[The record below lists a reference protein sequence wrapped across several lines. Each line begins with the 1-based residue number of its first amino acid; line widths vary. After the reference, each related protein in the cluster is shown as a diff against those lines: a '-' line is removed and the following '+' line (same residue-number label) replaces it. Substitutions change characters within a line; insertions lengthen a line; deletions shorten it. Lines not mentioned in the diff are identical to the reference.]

1 MKISNEDYNDLLITI
16 NRYIERMKRGG
27 KEPKYEEIDS
37 YIDWGLRMIPV
48 DLDEADRALLF
59 HAIESEQAIKH
70 TQGVCIFDDYDD
82 PHNWYD
88 RAERGDEHFWRL
100 YSRYLTEESSLDEKS
115 ISLLGNKTLPDI
127 MNCLCNPKEE
137 HEGKFWKRGL
147 VIGDVQSGKTAT
159 YSGLICK
166 AIDAGYKVVILLA
179 GITEN
184 LRQQTQERI
193 DYGVVGR
200 EIKKDNETKIESTK
214 IVGVGKYK
222 LPKDPR
228 VFSYTTQSTD
238 FVGQKHSII
247 VSLDGHNSAVLFV
260 VKKNVSVLS
269 KLYKWLKDNNYNR
282 LEECVNAPLL
292 LIDDEAD
299 NASVNTNKDET
310 NPTRTNAII
319 RKICSLFKT
328 ASYVGFTATPFANV
342 FIDPDSVDAMK
353 KADLFPEHFIYTLPT
368 PSSYIGAKQIFDA
381 GSKCYRNIRYIADID
396 EPDYTDPDWMTW
408 TKEHQ
413 DELNSGPFYYR
424 HKKEWDGILPESL
437 RESMYCFFMA
447 NVIRDLR
454 GQSTA
459 PRSML
464 VNMSRFVKVQNVIKD
479 EVERIYEEFR
489 SIVDK
494 DFSTNPDKNIKLPLY
509 IELKRLWDKHY
520 SFVSDVSFERVI
532 NKANLYNA
540 IKDINVVVVNGLKSS
555 GKLDYRKNP
564 SLRVI
569 AVGGLALSR
578 GLTLEGLLTSY
589 FYRNTATFDV
599 LMQMGRWFGYRKGY
613 EDIFQIWTSEE
624 SARWYDEISKASED
638 LKDDLKEM
646 FAQRLTPKD
655 FGIKVRDNCTELQ
668 ITASNKMRTSFD
680 MDLQESFYGNIYET
694 PYISLN
700 VAHNT
705 TNLEQVAWLTNQ
717 LHTNEFALE
726 KFKTNT
732 SLIARDVPK
741 EIICEFVRNIK
752 SSKINP
758 NFNTEY
764 LYDFITDHDTVGLDL
779 WDIVFQSGES
789 DKCFDIPHL
798 ESVRC
803 AARMIHIENNAIVL
817 SSRRKLLSTREGTYG
832 LTQEQIDKVRAAC
845 QAKWRSEGKN
855 ENRDIPNRA
864 YFEYLPDRK
873 PLLIIMLIEPKKLE
887 DKDEKPKLID
897 YREELGDNKMVA
909 FAMGFPG
916 VRDAEKAKHYRV
928 NKVYYQL
935 FMQDESEDV
944 EYDEAVQQ

>member
-1 MKISNEDYNDLLITI
+1 MKISNEDYNDLLIVIT
-16 NRYIERMKRGG
+16 RYIERLKRDG

-37 YIDWGLRMIPV
+37 YIDLGLQFMPV
-48 DLDEADRALLF
+48 DLDEEDRIRIF
-59 HAIESEQAIKH
+59 HAIEAEQAIKH
-70 TQGVCIFDDYDD
+70 TKGVCIFDDYDD

-88 RAERGDEHFWRL
+88 HAEIEDEYFWGL
-100 YSRYLTEESSLDEKS
+100 YSRYLKEQTSLDSSS
-115 ISLLGNKTLPDI
+115 IKKLGEETLPNI
-127 MNCLCNPKEE
+127 MNCMSNPRDEFK
-137 HEGKFWKRGL
+137 GKRLVRGL

-166 AIDAGYKVVILLA
+166 AVDAGYKVVILLA

-193 DYGVVGR
+193 DEGIVGLAIKR
-200 EIKKDNETKIESTK
+200 NPITKKDDVSR
-214 IVGVGKYK
+214 VGVGKYQK
-222 LPKDPR
+222 ALKAS
-228 VFSYTTQSTD
+228 SYTSQ
-238 FVGQKHSII
+238 
-247 VSLDGHNSAVLFV
+247 SLDFIGEKDSINTSLAAHSSVVLFV
-260 VKKNVSVLS
+260 VKKNVSVLE
-269 KLYKWLKDNNYNR
+269 KLHKWLKDHNYDP
-282 LEECVNAPLL
+282 LTESINAPLL

-310 NPTRTNAII
+310 NPTRTNKLI
-319 RKICSLFKT
+319 RQICNLFKNAT
-328 ASYVGFTATPFANV
+328 YVGFTATPFANV
-342 FIDPDSVDAMK
+342 FINPDSIDAMK
-353 KADLFPEHFIYTLPT
+353 NADLFPEHFIYTLPT
-368 PSSYIGAKQIFDA
+368 PSSYIGAKQIFDE
-381 GSKCYRNIRYIADID
+381 GSKYYRNIRYIADIE
-396 EPDYTDPDWMTW
+396 EPDYTDPDWRAW
-408 TKEHQ
+408 AREHA
-413 DELNSGPFYYR
+413 DELNAGTFYYR
-424 HKKEWDGILPESL
+424 HNKEWDGILPDSL

-447 NVIRDLR
+447 NVVRDLR

-479 EVERIYEEFR
+479 EVERIYEEFK
-489 SIVDK
+489 SIVEK
-494 DFSTNPDKNIKLPLY
+494 DFSDNPSKNTSLPLY
-509 IELKRLWDKHY
+509 VELKRLWDKHY
-520 SFVSDVSFERVI
+520 GFVSDISFERVVD
-532 NKANLYNA
+532 KKNLYGA
-540 IKDINVVVVNGLKSS
+540 IENIQVVVVNGLKSS
-555 GKLDYRKNP
+555 GKLDYKKNP

-638 LKDDLKEM
+638 LKEDLKEM

-655 FGIKVRDNCTELQ
+655 FGIKVRDNCMELQ
-668 ITASNKMRTSFD
+668 ITASNKMRSSFD
-680 MDLQESFYGNIYET
+680 MDMQESFYGNIYET

-705 TNLEQVAWLTNQ
+705 TNLEQVAWLTEQ
-717 LHTNEFALE
+717 LHANGYSFE

-732 SLIARDVPK
+732 SLITRDVPK
-741 EIICEFVRNIK
+741 DIICKFVQNIK

-764 LYDFITDHDTVGLDL
+764 LYDFITDQDTVGLDL
-779 WDIVFQSGES
+779 WDVVFQSGES
-789 DKCFDIPHL
+789 DKCFDIPHV

-803 AARMIHIENNAIVL
+803 AARKIHMENNAIVL

-832 LTQEQIDKVRAAC
+832 LTQEQIEEVRATC
-845 QAKWRSEGKN
+845 QAKWRLEGKN
-855 ENRDIPNRA
+855 ENREIPNRA
-864 YFEYLPDRK
+864 YFEYLPNRK
-873 PLLIIMLIEPKKLE
+873 PLLIIMLIEPKKLD
-887 DKDEKPKLID
+887 DKDEKQKLID
-897 YREELGDNKMVA
+897 YREELGDKKMVA

-916 VRDAEKAKHYRV
+916 VRDAAKAKHYRV
-928 NKVYYQL
+928 NKIYYQL

>member
-1 MKISNEDYNDLLITI
+1 MKISNEDYNDLLIVIT
-16 NRYIERMKRGG
+16 RYIERLKRDG

-37 YIDWGLRMIPV
+37 YIDLGLQFMPV
-48 DLDEADRALLF
+48 DLDEEDRMRIF
-59 HAIESEQAIKH
+59 HAIEAEQAIKH
-70 TQGVCIFDDYDD
+70 TKGVCIFDDYDD
-82 PHNWYD
+82 PHNWYGH
-88 RAERGDEHFWRL
+88 AEIEDEYFWGL
-100 YSRYLTEESSLDEKS
+100 YSRYLKEQTSLDSSS
-115 ISLLGNKTLPDI
+115 IKKLGEETLPNI
-127 MNCLCNPKEE
+127 MNCLSNPKDEFK
-137 HEGKFWKRGL
+137 GKRLVRGL

-166 AIDAGYKVVILLA
+166 AVDAGYKVVILLA

-193 DYGVVGR
+193 DEGIVGLAIKR
-200 EIKKDNETKIESTK
+200 NPITKKDDVSR
-214 IVGVGKYK
+214 VGVGKYQK
-222 LPKDPR
+222 ALKAS
-228 VFSYTTQSTD
+228 SYTSQ
-238 FVGQKHSII
+238 
-247 VSLDGHNSAVLFV
+247 SLDFIGEKDSINTSLAAHSSVVLFV
-260 VKKNVSVLS
+260 VKKNVSVLE
-269 KLYKWLKDNNYNR
+269 KLHKWLKDHNYDP
-282 LEECVNAPLL
+282 LTESINAPLL

-310 NPTRTNAII
+310 NPTRTNKLI
-319 RKICSLFKT
+319 RQICNLFKNAT
-328 ASYVGFTATPFANV
+328 YVGFTATPFANV
-342 FIDPDSVDAMK
+342 FIDPDSIDAMK
-353 KADLFPEHFIYTLPT
+353 NADLFPEHFIYTLPT
-368 PSSYIGAKQIFDA
+368 PSSYIGAKQIFDE
-381 GSKCYRNIRYIADID
+381 GSKYYRNIRYIADIE
-396 EPDYTDPDWMTW
+396 EPDYTDPDWRAW
-408 TKEHQ
+408 AREHAT
-413 DELNSGPFYYR
+413 ELNAGTFYYR
-424 HKKEWDGILPESL
+424 HNKEWNGILPDSL
-437 RESMYCFFMA
+437 RESMYCFFMT

-479 EVERIYEEFR
+479 EVERIYGEFK
-489 SIVDK
+489 SVVEK
-494 DFSTNPDKNIKLPLY
+494 DFSDNSSKNTSLPLY
-509 IELKRLWDKHY
+509 MELKRLWNKHY
-520 SFVSDVSFERVI
+520 GFVSDISFERVVD
-532 NKANLYNA
+532 KTNLYGA
-540 IKDINVVVVNGLKSS
+540 IENIQVVVVNGLKSS
-555 GKLDYRKNP
+555 GKLDYKKNP

-655 FGIKVRDNCTELQ
+655 FGIKVRDNCMELQ
-668 ITASNKMRTSFD
+668 ITASNKMRSSFNMD
-680 MDLQESFYGNIYET
+680 MQESFYGNIYET

-705 TNLEQVAWLTNQ
+705 TNLDQVAWLTEQ
-717 LHTNEFALE
+717 LHVNGYSFE

-741 EIICEFVRNIK
+741 DIICKFVQNIK

-764 LYDFITDHDTVGLDL
+764 LYDFITDQNTIGLDL
-779 WDIVFQSGES
+779 WDVVFQSGES
-789 DKCFDIPHL
+789 DKCFDIPHV
-798 ESVRC
+798 ESVKC
-803 AARMIHIENNAIVL
+803 AARMIHVENNAIVL

-832 LTQEQIDKVRAAC
+832 LTQEQIEKVRVAC
-845 QAKWRSEGKN
+845 QAKWKSEGKN
-855 ENRDIPNRA
+855 ENREIPNRA

-873 PLLIIMLIEPKKLE
+873 PLLIIMLIEPKKLD
-887 DKDEKPKLID
+887 DKDEKQKLID
-897 YREELGDNKMVA
+897 YREELGEKKMVA

>member
-37 YIDWGLRMIPV
+37 YIDWGLKMIPV
-48 DLDEADRALLF
+48 DLDEADRTLLF

-70 TQGVCIFDDYDD
+70 TKGVCIFDDYDD

-88 RAERGDEHFWRL
+88 RAEKGDEHFWRL

-127 MNCLCNPKEE
+127 MNCLCDPKEG

-193 DYGVVGR
+193 DYGIVGR
-200 EIKKDNETKIESTK
+200 EIKKDDDTKIESSK
-214 IVGVGKYK
+214 PVGVGKYK
-222 LPKDPR
+222 QPKDPR

-269 KLYKWLKDNNYNR
+269 KLYKWLKDNNYNH
-282 LEECVNAPLL
+282 LEECVDAPLL
-292 LIDDEAD
+292 LVDDEAD

-368 PSSYIGAKQIFDA
+368 PSSYIGAKQIFDV
-381 GSKCYRNIRYIADID
+381 GSKYYRNIRYIADID
-396 EPDYTDPDWMTW
+396 EPDYTDPDWVAW
-408 TKEHQ
+408 AKEHQ
-413 DELNSGPFYYR
+413 DELNAGPFYYR
-424 HKKEWDGILPESL
+424 HKKEWDGILPNSL

-479 EVERIYEEFR
+479 EVERIYKEFK

-494 DFSTNPDKNIKLPLY
+494 DFSTNPDKNTTLPLY

-520 SFVSDVSFERVI
+520 SFVSDISFQRVVD
-532 NKANLYNA
+532 KKNLYEAVEN
-540 IKDINVVVVNGLKSS
+540 INVVVVNGLKSS
-555 GKLDYRKNP
+555 GKLDYRKNS

-638 LKDDLKEM
+638 LKEDLKEM

-655 FGIKVRDNCTELQ
+655 FGIKVRDNCRELQ

-680 MDLQESFYGNIYET
+680 MDVQESFYGNIYET

-700 VAHNT
+700 VSHNT
-705 TNLEQVAWLTNQ
+705 TNLEQVAWLTQQ
-717 LHTNEFALE
+717 LHANGFAFE
-726 KFKTNT
+726 KFKSNT

-741 EIICEFVRNIK
+741 DLICQFVQNIK

-764 LYDFITDHDTVGLDL
+764 LYDFITDADTVGVEL

-789 DKCFDIPHL
+789 DKFFDIPHI
-798 ESVRC
+798 ESVKC
-803 AARMIHIENNAIVL
+803 AARMIHIENNAIVV

-832 LTQEQIDKVRAAC
+832 LTQEQIDKVRVEC
-845 QAKWRSEGKN
+845 QTRWRTEGKN
-855 ENRDIPNRA
+855 ENREIPNRA

-873 PLLIIMLIEPKKLE
+873 PLLIIMLIEPKKIE
-887 DKDEKPKLID
+887 DKDEKQKLIN

>member
-1 MKISNEDYNDLLITI
+1 MKISNEDYKDLLIAI
-16 NRYIERMKRGG
+16 NMYIERQRRGG
-27 KEPKYEEIDS
+27 KEPQYEEIDS
-37 YIDWGLRMIPV
+37 YIDWGLKMVPV
-48 DLDEADRALLF
+48 DLDEVDRALIF
-59 HAIESEQAIKH
+59 HAVESEQAIKH
-70 TQGVCIFDDYDD
+70 TKGVCIFDDYDD

-88 RAERGDEHFWRL
+88 RAEIEDEHFWRL

-115 ISLLGNKTLPDI
+115 INLLGNKTLPEI
-127 MNCLCNPKEE
+127 MNCLCDPKEE
-137 HEGKFWKRGL
+137 HEGRFWKRGL

-193 DYGVVGR
+193 DYGIVGR
-200 EIKKDNETKIESTK
+200 EIKKDDETKIENTK

-222 LPKDPR
+222 LPKDPC

-299 NASVNTNKDET
+299 NASVNTSKDET

-368 PSSYIGAKQIFDA
+368 PSSYIGAQQIFDV
-381 GSKCYRNIRYIADID
+381 GSKYYRNIRYIADID
-396 EPDYTDPDWMTW
+396 EPDYTDPDWIAW
-408 TKEHQ
+408 SREHI
-413 DELNSGPFYYR
+413 DELNAGTFYYR
-424 HKKEWDGILPESL
+424 HKKEWDGILPNSL

-479 EVERIYEEFR
+479 EVEQIYEEFK
-489 SIVDK
+489 SIVEK
-494 DFSTNPDKNIKLPLY
+494 DFSDNPSKNVSLPLF
-509 IELKRLWDKHY
+509 IELKRLWHKHY
-520 SFVSDVSFERVI
+520 SFVSDISFERVI
-532 NKANLYNA
+532 NKENLFNA

-555 GKLDYRKNP
+555 GKLDYKKNP

-655 FGIKVRDNCTELQ
+655 FGIKVRDNCVELQ

-705 TNLEQVAWLTNQ
+705 TNLEQVAWLTEL
-717 LHTNEFALE
+717 LHANGFAFE

-741 EIICEFVRNIK
+741 DIICKFVQNIK

-764 LYDFITDHDTVGLDL
+764 LYDFITDKDTVGLDL
-779 WDIVFQSGES
+779 WDVVFQSGES
-789 DKCFDIPHL
+789 DKCFDIPHV
-798 ESVRC
+798 ESVKC
-803 AARMIHIENNAIVL
+803 AARMIHVENNAIVL

-832 LTQEQIDKVRAAC
+832 LTQEQIEKVRVAC
-845 QAKWRSEGKN
+845 QAKWKSEGKN
-855 ENRDIPNRA
+855 ENREIPNRA

-873 PLLIIMLIEPKKLE
+873 PLLIIMLIEPKKLD
-887 DKDEKPKLID
+887 DKDEKQKLID
-897 YREELGDNKMVA
+897 YREELGEKKMVA

>member
-1 MKISNEDYNDLLITI
+1 
-16 NRYIERMKRGG
+16 
-27 KEPKYEEIDS
+27 
-37 YIDWGLRMIPV
+37 
-48 DLDEADRALLF
+48 
-59 HAIESEQAIKH
+59 
-70 TQGVCIFDDYDD
+70 
-82 PHNWYD
+82 
-88 RAERGDEHFWRL
+88 
-100 YSRYLTEESSLDEKS
+100 
-115 ISLLGNKTLPDI
+115 
-127 MNCLCNPKEE
+127 
-137 HEGKFWKRGL
+137 
-147 VIGDVQSGKTAT
+147 
-159 YSGLICK
+159 
-166 AIDAGYKVVILLA
+166 
-179 GITEN
+179 
-184 LRQQTQERI
+184 
-193 DYGVVGR
+193 
-200 EIKKDNETKIESTK
+200 
-214 IVGVGKYK
+214 
-222 LPKDPR
+222 
-228 VFSYTTQSTD
+228 
-238 FVGQKHSII
+238 
-247 VSLDGHNSAVLFV
+247 
-260 VKKNVSVLS
+260 
-269 KLYKWLKDNNYNR
+269 
-282 LEECVNAPLL
+282 
-292 LIDDEAD
+292 
-299 NASVNTNKDET
+299 
-310 NPTRTNAII
+310 
-319 RKICSLFKT
+319 
-328 ASYVGFTATPFANV
+328 
-342 FIDPDSVDAMK
+342 
-353 KADLFPEHFIYTLPT
+353 
-368 PSSYIGAKQIFDA
+368 
-381 GSKCYRNIRYIADID
+381 
-396 EPDYTDPDWMTW
+396 
-408 TKEHQ
+408 
-413 DELNSGPFYYR
+413 
-424 HKKEWDGILPESL
+424 
-437 RESMYCFFMA
+437 
-447 NVIRDLR
+447 
-454 GQSTA
+454 
-459 PRSML
+459 
-464 VNMSRFVKVQNVIKD
+464 MSRFVKVQNVIKD

-520 SFVSDVSFERVI
+520 SFVPDVSFERVI
-532 NKANLYNA
+532 NKDNLYNA

-717 LHTNEFALE
+717 LHTNRFALE
-726 KFKTNT
+726 KFKANT

-832 LTQEQIDKVRAAC
+832 LTQEQIDKVRVAC